1 MRQSALST
9 EEWLSLAWGRAEAA
23 PPSLL
28 ALWDLA
34 LTWRKTLLTNDK
46 FLLRV
51 QKPTSSS
58 FCLLLE
64 TLGNVVNIRI
74 KWAEKQH
81 RFGCLGGVQTYLT
94 PHQQCVENSSLVD
107 LGRGP
112 VSDCLTRPRL

>member
-9 EEWLSLAWGRAEAA
+9 EEWLSWAWGRAEAA

-64 TLGNVVNIRI
+64 TLGNVVNIGSNGQR
-74 KWAEKQH
+74 
-81 RFGCLGGVQTYLT
+81 
-94 PHQQCVENSSLVD
+94 SSIVWDVWVGFKPASPLISSVWKI
-107 LGRGP
+107 LR
-112 VSDCLTRPRL
+112 